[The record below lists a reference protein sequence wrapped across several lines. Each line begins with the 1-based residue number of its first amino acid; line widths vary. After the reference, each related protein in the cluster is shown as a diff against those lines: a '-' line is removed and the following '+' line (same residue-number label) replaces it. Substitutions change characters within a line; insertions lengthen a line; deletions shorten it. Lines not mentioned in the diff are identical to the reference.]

1 MRATNIGKFFPRVLV
16 PILCT
21 LAFLAAPL
29 ASAAS
34 YPSRPITLIVPWA
47 AGGGTDATA
56 RIIAHGLQEVLG
68 MPVNVVNRT
77 GGSGVVGHTA
87 IANSEPNGYTIGM
100 ATVELNMMHWQG
112 LTDLTYKDYTPI
124 AQVNFDPAAL
134 NVRAD
139 SKWSNVQDMLTSIKK
154 QPAGTYNGSG
164 TGQGGIWQVAL
175 AGLLLDQGL
184 NPNAVTWVPSQGAAP
199 GLRALIAGGV
209 AIAPVSLP
217 EARTLIEADRVKALA
232 VMAEERN
239 EAFPTVPTLK
249 EAIGTDYTLG
259 AWRGIVAPK
268 GLPEDIASKL
278 EAALKKVYNSG
289 DFKEFMNSRGYGMKW
304 RGSEDFKAYLEKNN
318 QLMGEIM
325 RAVGLAAE

>member
-1 MRATNIGKFFPRVLV
+1 MRATNIGKFLPRVLV

-29 ASAAS
+29 ASAAN

-87 IANSEPNGYTIGM
+87 IANAEPNGYTIGM

-124 AQVNFDPAAL
+124 AQVNFDPAGL

-139 SKWSNVQDMLTSIKK
+139 SKWGNVQDMLTSIKK
-154 QPAGTYNGSG
+154 QPAGTYKGSG

-175 AGLLLDQGL
+175 AGLLLDQDL

-199 GLRALIAGGV
+199 GLRDLIAGGV

-217 EARTLIEADRVKALA
+217 EARTLIEAGKVKALA

-239 EAFPTVPTLK
+239 EAFPDVPTLK

-268 GLPEDIASKL
+268 GLPEDISGKL
-278 EAALKKVYNSG
+278 EAALKKVYNSD
-289 DFKEFMNSRGYGMKW
+289 DFKAFMNSRGYGMKW
-304 RGSEDFKAYLEKNN
+304 RGSEAFKSYLENNN